1 MKFSI
6 VMAYYNR
13 KQLLLNT
20 LYSISLST
28 IPKSDYE
35 VIIVDDASSD
45 EHKLTDIENIYGLQI
60 KVYRIELVDKWWVNP
75 CVPYNLGFKYS
86 SGDYIVIQNPEC
98 LHFGDML
105 LYFNNYMDVN
115 KYLSASCYSINQQM
129 VNSISAVPKDTE
141 YFKYIG
147 KIINPITSH
156 MITLN
161 GGLGFYNHPTY
172 RPVHFHFT
180 SCINRIELYDLG
192 GFDMRYANG
201 IAYDDNEFITRIRR
215 KCMDMIILPPS
226 PLTLH
231 QWHYSADSYTQLN
244 TTAQTVDQLL
254 YKNEQLFTEVTRNET
269 GWKVNQKC
277 GI

>member
-86 SGDYIVIQNPEC
+86 SGDYVVIQNPEC

-105 LYFNNYMDVN
+105 LYFNAYMN
-115 KYLSASCYSINQQM
+115 RNTYLSASCYSINQQM
-129 VNSISAVPKDTE
+129 ANSISAVPKDTE
-141 YFKYIG
+141 YFKHIG
-147 KIINPITSH
+147 KIINPITNDKILS
-156 MITLN
+156 T
-161 GGLGFYNHPTY
+161 GGLGFYNHPVH
-172 RPVHFHFT
+172 RPLHFHFT
-180 SCINRIELYDLG
+180 SCINRQELYDLG

-201 IAYDDNEFITRIRR
+201 IGYDDDEFVVRLRR
-215 KCMDMIILPPS
+215 KWMDMTILPPS

-231 QWHYSADSYTQLN
+231 QYHYTSGSCKQLTN
-244 TTAQTVDQLL
+244 H
-254 YKNEQLFTEVTRNET
+254 QLFTEVTRNET